1 MDMFDKLEL
10 KEEME
15 KVSSKNLYD
24 DIYQLYAE
32 ADKPDMKKFGFAH
45 LAYTYSKGLVAD
57 VLKKTGQNTSIWD
70 NSTKSIDKCGGDIHK
85 IKDFQMVLDALN
97 GVELYAEATKNT
109 KYISYTKDI
118 IKVLETNVK
127 VFKKAYAIGVDFFAI
142 HLFEMLVMSVIIE
155 TSVLSFASSISQ
167 ANPNEELDDIIE
179 KTPAWKEFFLKT
191 DEIITDKSFNK
202 FVLVGKVSL
211 KAEAVQEQ
219 AETIASI
226 CHLYSEVSISDIALI
241 MKLGLA
247 QLAYKIAGVLRF
259 IIFMCLVSKYSFE
272 DRIEQIKSIMIYNN
286 SDLTVRTNNQEQ
298 MQKNIQDLRV
308 SLIEEMDYAQKEN
321 DNFKIDKAV
330 DEENAFE
337 L

>member
-24 DIYQLYAE
+24 RIHQLYAE

-57 VLKKTGQNTSIWD
+57 VLKKSGQSTSIWD
-70 NSTKSIDKCGGDIHK
+70 NSTKSIDKSGGDIAK
-85 IKDFQMVLDALN
+85 IKDFQMVLDALA

-109 KYISYTKDI
+109 KYVSYTKDI
-118 IKVLETNVK
+118 IKTLEANTK
-127 VFKKAYAIGVDFFAI
+127 VFKRAYTSGSEFFAI
-142 HLFEMLVMSVIIE
+142 HLYEMLVMSVVIE
-155 TSVLSFASSISQ
+155 TSILSIAASISQ
-167 ANPNEELDDIIE
+167 SNPNEELDKIIE
-179 KTPAWKEFFLKT
+179 KTASWKDFFIKT
-191 DEIITDKSFNK
+191 DDIIRDKGFNK
-202 FVLVGKVSL
+202 FTLVGKVSL
-211 KAEAVQEQ
+211 KAEAMQEQ

-226 CHLYSEVSISDIALI
+226 CHLYSEVSIGDISLI

-272 DRIEQIKSIMIYNN
+272 DRIEQIKSIMTYNN
-286 SDLTVRTNNQEQ
+286 SDLTVRTNNQDQ

-308 SLIEEMDYAQKEN
+308 ALIEDMDYAQKEN